1 MAHRI
6 DIRVYYEDTDM
17 AGIVYHA
24 NYLKFIERGRSE
36 AVRAAGIDQRAMLE
50 SDGLAFAVRDM
61 TLEFL
66 SPARFD
72 DILRVESRV
81 EQLRGASIVM
91 VQEVWRSSQKV
102 FAANVRLAILQK
114 TGKPSKIPAEISQK
128 LATLTDK

>member
-1 MAHRI
+1 MHRI

-102 FAANVRLAILQK
+102 FTANVRLAILQK